1 MLEKLRSVRR
11 MLNSPQPR
19 CVRRAFTDNHEYVCS
34 LPRVSEYPPAQAT
47 SWSKLQGRNESE
59 PRERPDWFAAFLAD
73 RGSAKPSPHTVR
85 AYAQDFDSIA
95 ALIVTDR
102 DADDGTELKLADITT
117 DNVRG
122 AFARYAANH
131 KPASIR
137 RCWSTWNALCTFLF
151 REELISTNPMSR
163 VRRPKPDA
171 TTPKSLA
178 RETVDAVLT
187 AITADSQSDNPR
199 VWVERD
205 QAMVLTCLLAGL
217 RTEELVQTN
226 IEDVRRTS
234 RGAFI
239 HVRGKNRKERNVP
252 IESPLIEVIER
263 YLDSRSRRFP
273 QRTRR
278 TPSPTGGLGGWPPT
292 APLFVGVDGERIS
305 RETLQYRVLRAF
317 KRAGDNGKRP
327 AGALLHAF
335 RHTFATELANA
346 DVNVYTLRDLLGH
359 ESIATSQR
367 YVEAAGAHTRA
378 AAAKNPL
385 YEIVRAADQT
395 GNDEKGSPYPR

>member
-1 MLEKLRSVRR
+1 
-11 MLNSPQPR
+11 
-19 CVRRAFTDNHEYVCS
+19 
-34 LPRVSEYPPAQAT
+34 VSERPPAQT
-47 SWSKLQGRNESE
+47 SSPRSRARSGNDSE
-59 PRERPDWFAAFLAD
+59 PCQRPDWFAAFLAD
-73 RGSAKPSPHTVR
+73 RESAKPSPHTVR
-85 AYAQDFDSIA
+85 AYCQDFDRLA
-95 ALIVTDR
+95 ALIRADR
-102 DADDGTELKLADITT
+102 GGDNGGELELADITT
-117 DNVRG
+117 NNVRG
-122 AFARYAANH
+122 GFARYARHH

-151 REELISTNPMSR
+151 REDLIPTNPMSR
-163 VRRPKPDA
+163 VRRPKADA
-171 TTPKSLA
+171 MTPKSLS
-178 RETVDAVLT
+178 RDTVEAVLA
-187 AITADSQSDNPR
+187 AIAADSESDNPR

-226 IEDVRRTS
+226 VGDVQRTS
-234 RGAFI
+234 RGTFI

-252 IESPLIEVIER
+252 IENPLVEIIER
-263 YLDSRSRRFP
+263 YLDSRGRRFP
-273 QRTRR
+273 RR
-278 TPSPTGGLGGWPPT
+278 ARRSSSPAGGLDGWPSA

-317 KRAGDNGKRP
+317 KRAGDNGRRP
-327 AGALLHAF
+327 PGALLHAF

-367 YVEAAGAHTRA
+367 YVEAAGAETRA

-385 YEIVRAADQT
+385 YEMLGD
-395 GNDEKGSPYPR
+395 